1 LEAIVRA
8 KLAERALLALVA
20 GLLAGLAGLLA
31 GPAAALQT
39 SQIDRELARARET
52 ESEAVSAVAR
62 AESQLAAVSARFD
75 QLMVSAARAAED
87 HNGAQYALEEARA
100 TESEAAAEAARDE
113 AAAEHSRAELGRVAA
128 SAYRTG
134 GQLELVAAVLDA
146 DRADQ
151 FVGGAVVLQ
160 TVIRSHNTIAD
171 RAMEASAQAEDAA
184 ERARQARL
192 DREEAARTAELA
204 AGQAAAAVAEF
215 ETQVAALERERER
228 ALAELAA
235 ARGTTI
241 ALEEERQASLALAAA
256 ADEER
261 AATASGSGQDGDP
274 TEAPG
279 APADRGGE
287 TPGDPATAP
296 EPPPAGTPAE
306 PPAASP
312 APAVTREP
320 SPAATRDPSPA
331 ASSPRATAS
340 PTASNSQTSPPATSS
355 PTKPPAK
362 SPPPPP
368 SGAQLAIDY
377 ARAQLGKPYEW
388 GAAGPDSFDCSG
400 LTMRAWQRAGVSLPH
415 WSVAQAR
422 MVTRVSYGQLRPG
435 DLIFWSDNGQ
445 ASGTYHV
452 GLYVGAGKMIHAPRP
467 GKVVEIQNVFYWR
480 TPSFYGRV

>member
-8 KLAERALLALVA
+8 KLAERALLLLVA

-39 SQIDRELARARET
+39 SQIDRELARAREA

-62 AESQLAAVSARFD
+62 AESRLAAVSVRLD
-75 QLMVSAARAAED
+75 ELMLSAARAAEA
-87 HNGAQYALEEARA
+87 HNGAQYVLGQARTA
-100 TESEAAAEAARDE
+100 ESDAMADAARDAAAAERAR
-113 AAAEHSRAELGRVAA
+113 SELGRVAA

-146 DRADQ
+146 DRSDQ
-151 FVGGAVVLQ
+151 FVGGAAVLQ

-171 RAMEASAQAEDAA
+171 RAMEASALAEDAA

-192 DREEAARTAELA
+192 DREEAARAAELA

-215 ETQVAALERERER
+215 ESQVAALEQERER

-235 ARGTTI
+235 ARGTTV
-241 ALEEERQASLALAAA
+241 ALAEERQASLALAAA
-256 ADEER
+256 ADGER
-261 AATASGSGQDGDP
+261 AAAASGSGPDGELPEAPSAQDDRDGD
-274 TEAPG
+274 
-279 APADRGGE
+279 
-287 TPGDPATAP
+287 
-296 EPPPAGTPAE
+296 TPAE
-306 PPAASP
+306 PATGPEPPASAP
-312 APAVTREP
+312 APPATREP
-320 SPAATRDPSPA
+320 GPA
-331 ASSPRATAS
+331 ASSPPATAS
-340 PTASNSQTSPPATSS
+340 PTASSPPQASPPANSS
-355 PTKPPAK
+355 QTKPPAK

-422 MVTRVSYGQLRPG
+422 MVTRVSYAQLRPG

-452 GLYVGAGKMIHAPRP
+452 GLYIGAGKMIHAPRP

-480 TPSFYGRV
+480 PPSFYGRV

>member
-1 LEAIVRA
+1 MRA
-8 KLAERALLALVA
+8 RLAERALLGLVA
-20 GLLAGLAGLLA
+20 GLLAGLAGSLA

-39 SQIDRELARARET
+39 SQLDRELARAREAET
-52 ESEAVSAVAR
+52 AAGTAVAS
-62 AESQLAAVSARFD
+62 AEARLAAVSARFD
-75 QLMVSAARAAED
+75 QLMVSAARAAEA
-87 HNGAQYALEEARA
+87 HNGAQYALGEALA
-100 TESEAAAEAARDE
+100 AESEAAAEAARDE
-113 AAAEHSRAELGRVAA
+113 AASEHARAELGRVAA

-134 GQLELVAAVLDA
+134 GQLELVAAMLDA

-151 FVGGAVVLQ
+151 FVGGASVLQ
-160 TVIRSHNTIAD
+160 TVIRSNDTIAD
-171 RAMEASAQAEDAA
+171 RAMEAFARAEDAA

-192 DREEAARTAELA
+192 DREEAARAAELA

-215 ETQVAALERERER
+215 ETQVAALEQERER

-241 ALEEERQASLALAAA
+241 ALEEERQASLALATA

-261 AATASGSGQDGDP
+261 AAAASGSGPDRDP

-279 APADRGGE
+279 APADQGGE
-287 TPGDPATAP
+287 TPGEPVTTP
-296 EPPPAGTPAE
+296 EPPPAGTPAD

-312 APAVTREP
+312 APSPTRE
-320 SPAATRDPSPA
+320 PSPA
-331 ASSPRATAS
+331 ASSPRPTAS
-340 PTASNSQTSPPATSS
+340 PRASIPQTSPPATSS

-422 MVTRVSYGQLRPG
+422 MVARVSYAQLRPG

-452 GLYVGAGKMIHAPRP
+452 GLYIGAGKMIHAPRP

>member
-1 LEAIVRA
+1 VEAIVRA
-8 KLAERALLALVA
+8 KLAERALLVLVA

-39 SQIDRELARARET
+39 SQIDRELARAREA

-62 AESQLAAVSARFD
+62 AESRLAAVSVRLD
-75 QLMVSAARAAED
+75 QLMLSAARAAEA
-87 HNGAQYALEEARA
+87 HNGAQYVLGQARTA
-100 TESEAAAEAARDE
+100 ESDAMADAARDAAAAERAR
-113 AAAEHSRAELGRVAA
+113 SRLGRVAA

-134 GQLELVAAVLDA
+134 GQLELAAAVLDA
-146 DRADQ
+146 DRSDQ
-151 FVGGAVVLQ
+151 FVGGAAVLQ

-171 RAMEASAQAEDAA
+171 RAMKASARAEDAA

-192 DREEAARTAELA
+192 DREEAARAAELA
-204 AGQAAAAVAEF
+204 ARQAAAAVAEF
-215 ETQVAALERERER
+215 ESQVAALEQERER

-235 ARGTTI
+235 ARGTTV

-256 ADEER
+256 ADGER
-261 AATASGSGQDGDP
+261 AAAASGSGPDGELP
-274 TEAPG
+274 GAPG
-279 APADRGGE
+279 AQDDRD
-287 TPGDPATAP
+287 GD
-296 EPPPAGTPAE
+296 TPAE
-306 PPAASP
+306 PATGPEPPAGSAP
-312 APAVTREP
+312 APSATREP
-320 SPAATRDPSPA
+320 GPA
-331 ASSPRATAS
+331 ASSPPATAS
-340 PTASNSQTSPPATSS
+340 PTASSPPHTN
-355 PTKPPAK
+355 PPAK

-422 MVTRVSYGQLRPG
+422 MVTRVSYAQLRPG

-452 GLYVGAGKMIHAPRP
+452 GLYIGAGKMIHAPRP

-480 TPSFYGRV
+480 PPSFYGRV